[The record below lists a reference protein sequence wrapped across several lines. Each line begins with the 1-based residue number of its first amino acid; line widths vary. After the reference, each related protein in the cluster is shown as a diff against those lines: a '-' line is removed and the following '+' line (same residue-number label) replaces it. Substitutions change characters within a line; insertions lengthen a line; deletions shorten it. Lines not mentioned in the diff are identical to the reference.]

1 MTLTLAVG
9 PDPDNDTARRLLEE
23 ELSDSRYA
31 PAGQGLLERFA
42 EWLNRLLGDGGGSG
56 GPSTGALWAIAAVLA
71 LLLIIGLALYVRRTP
86 RRRRIS
92 PNGPVFDSAA
102 PQDVRSHRQAAEQVF
117 AAGDH
122 RTAIVEAMRAIT
134 RSGIERGLLP
144 DSPSL
149 TVVEVATTLGKAYP
163 MQAAWLTFAAE
174 CFGAVVYGAA
184 PADAAQ
190 AQALLDL
197 EQTLAATRPQR
208 SADPAV
214 TR

>member
-1 MTLTLAVG
+1 MTLPLAVG
-9 PDPDNDTARRLLEE
+9 PEPDNDTARRLLEE

-31 PAGQGLLERFA
+31 PAGQGLLERLA
-42 EWLNRLLGDGGGSG
+42 EWLNGMLGDGGGAG
-56 GPSTGALWAIAAVLA
+56 GPSTGVLWIIAAVLA
-71 LLLIIGLALYVRRTP
+71 LLVIIGLALYVRRTP
-86 RRRRIS
+86 RRRSTS

-102 PQDVRSHRQAAEQVF
+102 PRDVRSHRQAAEQAF

-134 RSGIERGLLP
+134 RSGIERRLLP

-149 TVVEVATTLGKAYP
+149 TVVEVAATLGTAYP
-163 MQAAWLTFAAE
+163 VQAAGLTFAAE
-174 CFGAVVYGAA
+174 WFGAVVYGAA

-190 AQALLDL
+190 ARAILDL
-197 EQTLAATRPQR
+197 EQTLATTRPER
-208 SADPAV
+208 TADPAV